1 MNRRA
6 ALSGLSP
13 LQAPFSDGDLADLP
27 DLPPVRIPSAVDLLD
42 AATSSPVLQ
51 SVTGFATWLGDGRR
65 LDVDGG
71 LTAADA
77 RAVAGALGLDGE
89 RPSELAALMRWAR
102 SAGLVRTVRGRL
114 VPVKSRRALL
124 GRPID
129 LWRQLFTTFAGDVG
143 SDAEGE
149 GEAPPFVPLWHHW
162 PQMFELLQLSLY
174 TAGGEPVP
182 VEMLLEIT
190 LDARVGM
197 LGFAP
202 YANPAPGVR
211 EDWHGHLVDALAALE
226 SLGAIQTGPS
236 GDPAVD
242 RQILDMSARDD
253 PDLTLAALT
262 PIGLWAVNRMLVE
275 QGVPAPVLGELAGA
289 ELSELHR
296 RLAMA
301 GPELVDS
308 ELAGWVDH
316 RGPQRAAAEAQTL
329 MQAAEEPAERLFA
342 MRVLALTGEHG
353 VAAAHRLRAAGGI
366 PGSVAT
372 GWLLSTEALD
382 PSVAA
387 VEESMLGV
395 VDQFCAL
402 ADEGFVEVAFEG
414 QSVPDQVRMVVE
426 CARTEHPSRLDV
438 LDAIA
443 DAPVDRKVA
452 KAARK
457 ARLGLRT

>member
-1 MNRRA
+1 VGR
-6 ALSGLSP
+6 
-13 LQAPFSDGDLADLP
+13 
-27 DLPPVRIPSAVDLLD
+27 D
-42 AATSSPVLQ
+42 A
-51 SVTGFATWLGDGRR
+51 
-65 LDVDGG
+65 
-71 LTAADA
+71 
-77 RAVAGALGLDGE
+77 
-89 RPSELAALMRWAR
+89 
-102 SAGLVRTVRGRL
+102 
-114 VPVKSRRALL
+114 
-124 GRPID
+124 
-129 LWRQLFTTFAGDVG
+129 
-143 SDAEGE
+143 E

-190 LDARVGM
+190 LDAPVGM

-202 YANPAPGVR
+202 YANPAQGVR
-211 EDWHGHLVDALAALE
+211 EEWHGHLVDALAALE
-226 SLGAIQTGPS
+226 SLGAIRTGPS

-329 MQAAEEPAERLFA
+329 MQAAEEPAQRLFA

-426 CARTEHPSRLDV
+426 CARTEHPRRLDV

-457 ARLGLRT
+457 ARLRLRT